1 MCFVGHHIEV
11 PHKNNWH
18 MSITSSTIVGIV
30 ICARAFLGLGRM
42 ANIIFFLF
50 LSFIVAGCGGSGAQG
65 ELTISDDAES
75 SADTATLTEGMGT
88 VTATS
93 DSFSVEMTSENLAFT
108 EASSETYRLEMTVKP
123 YSMAAESSNFKIIS
137 EPLPD
142 TNELDDE
149 SEKDFVE

>member
-1 MCFVGHHIEV
+1 MG
-11 PHKNNWH
+11 
-18 MSITSSTIVGIV
+18 
-30 ICARAFLGLGRM
+30 M

-50 LSFIVAGCGGSGAQG
+50 LSFAMTTCGGSGAQG
-65 ELTISDDAES
+65 ELTLSDAES
-75 SADTATLTEGMGT
+75 TSDVSTVTAGMGT

-123 YSMAAESSNFKIIS
+123 YDMAAESTNFKIVS
-137 EPLPD
+137 ESLPNA
-142 TNELDDE
+142 NEFDDE